1 MTGDFRALADLLA
14 DRLADY
20 WLAVETRDHT
30 WDNRSGSGPDI
41 TPHDNAVAQ
50 AEDAVRNAAH
60 NLTRLT

>member
-20 WLAVETRDHT
+20 WLAIETRDHA
-30 WDNRSGSGPDI
+30 WDNRHGSGPNL
-41 TPHDNAVAQ
+41 TPQDEAVLH
-50 AEDAVRNAAH
+50 AEAGVRNAAQ